1 MDDPEDSENRLYAR
15 RQYSTIRQM
24 KSGLPNIPGIFCK
37 VLVNSA
43 PLSKHCITV
52 DLMTFS
58 PRILFLGVFALSKTE
73 VKKDVREMERNVN
86 EDTDSDSS
94 ILSEDVLV
102 SSYPVKPRKAPKVM
116 IPVKQISTG
125 PTDIEREYDGKT
137 VDQTLSFIDAVR
149 RNKKD
154 LHNAECERERLEDQ
168 NLVRDFFHCCTCRI
182 ASQLDPLNIST
193 FLQNMTVLPTQY

>member
-1 MDDPEDSENRLYAR
+1 MDL
-15 RQYSTIRQM
+15 
-24 KSGLPNIPGIFCK
+24 
-37 VLVNSA
+37 
-43 PLSKHCITV
+43 IT
-52 DLMTFS
+52 S
-58 PRILFLGVFALSKTE
+58 SSRILFLGVFALSKTE

-116 IPVKQISTG
+116 IPVKPISAG

-168 NLVRDFFHCCTCRI
+168 NLVRDVCHCCAAPVT
-182 ASQLDPLNIST
+182 SHLNHTRLLICY
-193 FLQNMTVLPTQY
+193 FLQNIAVLPTQH